1 MVKWK
6 YILGEEALPHAADS
20 ADSHAPRIELR
31 TEWLKT
37 PGRNGRFSIVPIFL
51 TFCGQGR
58 GMSGAD
64 HTFQLY
70 KEVIHMSTVF
80 ITGGSR
86 GIGAAIART
95 FAFKGWNIAFS
106 YLHSEEAAQAL
117 QNELSA
123 RGISVLAIRAD
134 AADPAQAA
142 AFIERAVQELG
153 APDALVCSAGVALPQ
168 DVLTHV
174 SDEDWRRVF
183 SVNVDGLFY
192 TVRAALPYFIRRRKG
207 AIVTMS
213 SMWGQI
219 GGSCEVAYSASKG
232 AVIAFTKALAKEVGP
247 SNIRV
252 NCVAPGVIDTDMN
265 AHLSAEDMQALAEE
279 TPLGRIGTPYEVA
292 RCVRYLC
299 SDGAE
304 FITGQVIAPNGGI
317 C

>member
-1 MVKWK
+1 
-6 YILGEEALPHAADS
+6 
-20 ADSHAPRIELR
+20 
-31 TEWLKT
+31 
-37 PGRNGRFSIVPIFL
+37 
-51 TFCGQGR
+51 
-58 GMSGAD
+58 
-64 HTFQLY
+64 
-70 KEVIHMSTVF
+70 MSTVF

-106 YLHSEEAAQAL
+106 YLHSEEAAHAL

-123 RGISVLAIRAD
+123 RGISVLAVRAD

-168 DVLTHV
+168 NVLTHV

-219 GGSCEVAYSASKG
+219 GGLFRQQGRGHRLYQG
-232 AVIAFTKALAKEVGP
+232 AGQGGRPLQHPGQLRRPRRHRHRHERP
-247 SNIRV
+247 SLRGGY
-252 NCVAPGVIDTDMN
+252 AGAGRGDPAG
-265 AHLSAEDMQALAEE
+265 AHRHSL
-279 TPLGRIGTPYEVA
+279 
-292 RCVRYLC
+292 
-299 SDGAE
+299 
-304 FITGQVIAPNGGI
+304 
-317 C
+317 

>member
-1 MVKWK
+1 
-6 YILGEEALPHAADS
+6 
-20 ADSHAPRIELR
+20 
-31 TEWLKT
+31 
-37 PGRNGRFSIVPIFL
+37 
-51 TFCGQGR
+51 
-58 GMSGAD
+58 
-64 HTFQLY
+64 
-70 KEVIHMSTVF
+70 MSTVF

-106 YLHSEEAAQAL
+106 YLHSEEAAHAL

-123 RGISVLAIRAD
+123 RGISVLAVRAD

-174 SDEDWRRVF
+174 SDEDWRKVF

-192 TVRAALPYFIRRRKG
+192 TVRAALPCFDPPPEGGHRHHKLHVGTDRRQLRG
-207 AIVTMS
+207 GLFRQQGRGHRPLPRRWPRR
-213 SMWGQI
+213 WGPPTS
-219 GGSCEVAYSASKG
+219 G
-232 AVIAFTKALAKEVGP
+232 
-247 SNIRV
+247 V

-265 AHLSAEDMQALAEE
+265 AHLSEEDMQALAEE